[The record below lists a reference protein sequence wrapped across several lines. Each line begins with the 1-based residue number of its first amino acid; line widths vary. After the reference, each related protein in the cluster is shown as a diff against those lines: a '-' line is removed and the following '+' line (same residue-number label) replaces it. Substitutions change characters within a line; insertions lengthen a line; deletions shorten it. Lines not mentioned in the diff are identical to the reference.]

1 LEVRR
6 AADFDT
12 AFRTAMSARDDAL
25 YVVSSRLTA
34 QYLDRIATFAA
45 GVSRFATM
53 RHC

>member
-34 QYLDRIATFAA
+34 QHLDRIVTFAA
-45 GVSRFATM
+45 GVSRFARM